1 MERERERES
10 FALLSSISTASPYRP
25 NLIHL
30 CRPTGV
36 LARNFVPTDFVEE
49 QFRFRTKRRK
59 ESSSSFLLQFSS
71 FFLFRGE
78 GKKGRKGGD
87 INLRSIRE
95 REREKERERRD
106 GRRQTWSARVEVER
120 AKSEL
125 KERERVAAAGGSAN
139 RFKRIS
145 VSHGPVTIVKT
156 ESTAIRF

>member
-10 FALLSSISTASPYRP
+10 FALLSSITTASPYRP

-30 CRPTGV
+30 CQPTGISPV
-36 LARNFVPTDFVEE
+36 ISFLPDFDQE
-49 QFRFRTKRRK
+49 QFRFRTKKGIEFVFPPIFGSRRFIEEGGGEK
-59 ESSSSFLLQFSS
+59 
-71 FFLFRGE
+71 RG
-78 GKKGRKGGD
+78 KGSD
-87 INLRSIRE
+87 INLRSRVRE
-95 REREKERERRD
+95 RGRGD
-106 GRRQTWSARVEVER
+106 GRRQTRSTRVEVER

>member
-71 FFLFRGE
+71 FFYFEERE
-78 GKKGRKGGD
+78 KREKGRRYKFAKHS
-87 INLRSIRE
+87 RARE
-95 REREKERERRD
+95 RERKKEER
-106 GRRQTWSARVEVER
+106 WSKANLER
-120 AKSEL
+120 SS
-125 KERERVAAAGGSAN
+125 RGGKGK
-139 RFKRIS
+139 KRIKREGEGCRGRWFRQS
-145 VSHGPVTIVKT
+145 L
-156 ESTAIRF
+156 

>member
-10 FALLSSISTASPYRP
+10 FALLSSITTASPYRP

-30 CRPTGV
+30 CQPTGISPV
-36 LARNFVPTDFVEE
+36 ISFLPDFDQE
-49 QFRFRTKRRK
+49 QFRFRTKKGIEFVFPPIFGSRRFI
-59 ESSSSFLLQFSS
+59 EE
-71 FFLFRGE
+71 E
-78 GKKGRKGGD
+78 GGAGTEKGKRYKFAK
-87 INLRSIRE
+87 RSRVRE
-95 REREKERERRD
+95 RGRGD
-106 GRRQTWSARVEVER
+106 GRRQTRSTRVEVER